1 MDISV
6 VIPAFNEEKYIQNSL
21 KSLINQYLATK
32 INYEII
38 VVDNNSQDKTKEKV
52 LEFIDYFNNKKK
64 IDRRLMN
71 IDILLME
78 EGRQGVAFARQT
90 GFQNARGWIVAT
102 TDADCIV
109 SPLWIRTIYNIF
121 KYNYDPLYYNFL
133 NNLPR
138 KIKKSIINTVNKP
151 IVACTG
157 LIKFYDDDTYEL
169 QVINKL
175 IPVFLGVGNF
185 FWLSPALHGS
195 NCAVMKEFF
204 DKVGGFN
211 TSLKTGED
219 LDLGVKLSKY
229 GRIVFLPSIVY
240 SSSRRFRKNLLK
252 AIAIYTFANF
262 LSHRL
267 FGKPM
272 INELDVA
279 RGEKDIILLNG
290 EWEKIKSKIKE
301 IINEIKEK
309 INIEK
314 IKKQ

>member
-314 IKKQ
+314 IKK

>member
-52 LEFIDYFNNKKK
+52 LEFIDYFNNKRKL
-64 IDRRLMN
+64 DERLMN

-78 EGRQGVAFARQT
+78 EERQGVAFARQT

-133 NNLPR
+133 SNLPR

-175 IPVFLGVGNF
+175 IPVFFGVGNF

-204 DKVGGFN
+204 DKVEGFN

-262 LSHRL
+262 LSHRFL
-267 FGKPM
+267 GKPI

-279 RGEKDIILLNG
+279 RGEKDMILLNG

-314 IKKQ
+314 IKK

>member
-64 IDRRLMN
+64 LDERLMN
-71 IDILLME
+71 IDIFLME
-78 EGRQGVAFARQT
+78 EERQGVAFARQT

-157 LIKFYDDDTYEL
+157 LIRFYDDDTYEL

-195 NCAVMKEFF
+195 NCAVLKEFF

>member
-64 IDRRLMN
+64 LDERLMN
-71 IDILLME
+71 IDIFLME
-78 EGRQGVAFARQT
+78 EERQGVAFARQT

-157 LIKFYDDDTYEL
+157 LIRFYDDDTYEL

>member
-64 IDRRLMN
+64 LDERLMN
-71 IDILLME
+71 IDIFLME
-78 EGRQGVAFARQT
+78 EERQGVAFARQT

-157 LIKFYDDDTYEL
+157 LIRFYDDDTYEL

-195 NCAVMKEFF
+195 NCAVLKEFF

-267 FGKPM
+267 LGKPI

-279 RGEKDIILLNG
+279 RGERDRILLNG

-314 IKKQ
+314 IKK